1 VKPHILVDGYNLIHH
16 MPDLKRR
23 MQHDMQQARDG
34 LIDLLAAGRHGRK
47 ADITVVFDGSGT
59 AGGSAG
65 RSGVRIVFS
74 RPPEKAD
81 PVLKRMM
88 EKKARGAQMTV
99 VTSDGEIA
107 RFARLCGVKT
117 VSSSAWA
124 KELKSRATE
133 GACRP
138 DRTVSPKEMEE
149 WLLLFR
155 NRAPADGLG
164 D

>member
-1 VKPHILVDGYNLIHH
+1 MKPQILVDGYNLIHH

-23 MQHDMQQARDG
+23 MQHDMQQAREG
-34 LIDLLAAGRHGRK
+34 LIGILAVSRHGRK

-65 RSGVRIVFS
+65 RSGVRVVFS
-74 RPPEKAD
+74 KPPEKAD

-88 EKKARGAQMTV
+88 EKKARGVQMTV
-99 VTSDGEIA
+99 VTSDGEIV

-117 VSSSAWA
+117 VSSGEWA
-124 KELKSRATE
+124 KELKSGVPE
-133 GACRP
+133 GAGRP
-138 DRTVSPKEMEE
+138 DRTVSRKEMEE
-149 WLLLFR
+149 WLALFR
-155 NRAPADGLG
+155 NRAPADGMG

>member
-1 VKPHILVDGYNLIHH
+1 MKPQILVDGYNLMHH
-16 MPDLKRR
+16 MPDLKREMR
-23 MQHDMQQARDG
+23 HDMLQARRR
-34 LIDLLAAGRHGRK
+34 LIDILAASRQGRK
-47 ADITVVFDGSGT
+47 ADIMVVFDGSGA
-59 AGGSAG
+59 AGGSTG
-65 RSGVRIVFS
+65 RSGVRVFFS

-88 EKKARGAQMTV
+88 EKKARGVQMTL

-117 VSSSAWA
+117 VTSSACS
-124 KELKSRATE
+124 KELKSSGPE
-133 GACRP
+133 GPPKP
-138 DRTVSPKEMEE
+138 DVSVSRKEMEE

-155 NRAPADGLG
+155 NRAPADGMG